1 MSYVPSQTQVMGQLQ
16 ILIPALA
23 TAATAFGVSQTEA
36 GSYAQ
41 MATASIAPI
50 SYVIVAIWAGLDR
63 TRGAIMKQAAK
74 PVAPGVPPPV
84 IELPKE
90 ETALAAKLPD
100 NVTAAK

>member
-50 SYVIVAIWAGLDR
+50 SYIIVAIWAGLDR

-74 PVAPGVPPPV
+74 PVTPDAPPP
-84 IELPKE
+84 IITLPIQEK
-90 ETALAAKLPD
+90 ALADKLPD
-100 NVTAAK
+100 NVTVAK